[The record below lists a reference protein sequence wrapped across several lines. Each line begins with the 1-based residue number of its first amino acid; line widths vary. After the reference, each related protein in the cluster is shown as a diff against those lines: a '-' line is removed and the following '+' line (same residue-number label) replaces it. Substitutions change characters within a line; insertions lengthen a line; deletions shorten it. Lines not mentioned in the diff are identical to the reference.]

1 MRDRL
6 RHMPCS
12 TFRQRPLVQY
22 MFVVPLFRLEG
33 CIKGFSETDKLAS
46 KASLILDIPVE
57 FDHATLPAYVVV

>member
-1 MRDRL
+1 
-6 RHMPCS
+6 
-12 TFRQRPLVQY
+12 